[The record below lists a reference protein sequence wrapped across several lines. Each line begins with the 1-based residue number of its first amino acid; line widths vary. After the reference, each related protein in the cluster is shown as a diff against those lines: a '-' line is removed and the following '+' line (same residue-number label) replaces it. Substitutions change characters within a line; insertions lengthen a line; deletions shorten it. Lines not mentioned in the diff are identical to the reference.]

1 MLHHIDRLLAF
12 WHLQAPSRDVPSQS
26 CHSFRQLA
34 SCERRPRKYN
44 FGSKSSI
51 ESSTQMTHEP
61 NKLRFIYTI
70 CLPSFRSLLE
80 AMNDSLM
87 ARMPAIG
94 TFGGNHGRCPYL
106 GGSALLPIP
115 CASSSYTWSEQCTA
129 AHTGG
134 CSLAQEGFRPSKQ
147 LQRVTSIEP
156 GHLPPSSTEN
166 HVRH

>member
-106 GGSALLPIP
+106 GAVHCCRYLVLAAHTPGQSSVLLPILEAAVWHKKVFVR
-115 CASSSYTWSEQCTA
+115 ASSCK
-129 AHTGG
+129 G
-134 CSLAQEGFRPSKQ
+134 
-147 LQRVTSIEP
+147 
-156 GHLPPSSTEN
+156 
-166 HVRH
+166 